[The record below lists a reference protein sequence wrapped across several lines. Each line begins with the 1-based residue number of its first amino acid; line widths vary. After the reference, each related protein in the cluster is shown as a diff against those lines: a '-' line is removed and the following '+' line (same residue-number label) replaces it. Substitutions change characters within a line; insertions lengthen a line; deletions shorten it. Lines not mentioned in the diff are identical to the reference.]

1 MDWPPTDHTT
11 VLASAP
17 MAIQPALFCAAG
29 SATAE
34 AAVPAEVAEL
44 TGQNTAGWL
53 AIGADAKTVVWSVG
67 GQSIAKTYFADVS
80 AGPDSAVVGSDVD
93 RPVAASEIRQ
103 VVKNGDRTA
112 WTPSVF
118 LSATNSL
125 VTSGSAKLFS
135 DKYNPNVFYAFTGT
149 TMYVSEDAG
158 RTFRAV
164 SLSGVGIPNASWTS
178 NNQSANKIQV
188 DVYNTCLLY

>member
-17 MAIQPALFCAAG
+17 MASQPAVFCPVS
-29 SATAE
+29 SATSAGT
-34 AAVPAEVAEL
+34 AASAVAEPAA
-44 TGQNTAGWL
+44 QNNAGWI

-149 TMYVSEDAG
+149 TMYV
-158 RTFRAV
+158 
-164 SLSGVGIPNASWTS
+164 
-178 NNQSANKIQV
+178 
-188 DVYNTCLLY
+188 